1 MGEIDQQLL
10 DEFYEGGNELAF
22 ARLVNRYSAL
32 VYSASF
38 RVLNNHAQAEEV
50 CQETFFKLLNH
61 SRQITTSL
69 SGWLYQ
75 TAVRLSIDM
84 VRSDRARSR
93 REQQYAHEQTA
104 QSSSIITTWKELE
117 AHLDEALEQLPED
130 QRDLLVEH
138 FLQGISQREI
148 AAKHGWSTA
157 TTSRYIKHAIEKLRE
172 TLGQQHLSVA
182 ALPALLGAYS
192 HMVVP
197 PELAM
202 SLGKMALAS
211 GYAYSAAGMSAG
223 VPKVVLL
230 WGSINK
236 FWLVLSIA
244 LAMAFGWALWKSLDY
259 QTPPPAPTSQTIQ
272 FFGETDV
279 TSVE

>member
-1 MGEIDQQLL
+1 MGEMDQQLL
-10 DEFYEGGNELAF
+10 DEFYEAGDELAF

-32 VYSASF
+32 VYSASY

-50 CQETFFKLLNH
+50 CQDTFFKLLNH

-84 VRSDRARSR
+84 VRSDQARSQRER
-93 REQQYAHEQTA
+93 RYASEQLKQT
-104 QSSSIITTWKELE
+104 QPITTWKELE
-117 AHLDEALEQLPED
+117 VHLDEAMDLLPED

-148 AAKHGWSTA
+148 AVKHGWSTA
-157 TTSRYIKHAIEKLRE
+157 STNRYIKHAIEKLRE
-172 TLGQQHLSVA
+172 NLSEKHLSVA
-182 ALPALLGAYS
+182 ALPMLLGDYS

-202 SLGKMALAS
+202 KLGKMALAS
-211 GYAYSAAGMSAG
+211 GYSHAAIVGI
-223 VPKVVLL
+223 PKVAFVC
-230 WGSINK
+230 GSVNK

-244 LAMAFGWALWKSLDY
+244 LGLAIAWTLWQSIDY
-259 QTPPPAPTSQTIQ
+259 KPPTRHSATQSIDL
-272 FFGETDV
+272 FGETV
-279 TSVE
+279 IQQGN

>member
-1 MGEIDQQLL
+1 MGEMDRQLL
-10 DEFYEGGNELAF
+10 EEFSQCGNELAF

-32 VYSASF
+32 VYSASY
-38 RVLNNHAQAEEV
+38 RVLNNHAQAEEI

-84 VRSDRARSR
+84 IRSDQARNSR
-93 REQQYAHEQTA
+93 ERNYAHDQFKAA
-104 QSSSIITTWKELE
+104 QQVTSWKELE
-117 AHLDEALEQLPED
+117 SHLDEALDQLPDD

-138 FLQGISQREI
+138 FLQGISQRQI

-157 TTSRYIKHAIEKLRE
+157 TTNRYIKHAIEKLRE
-172 TLGQQHLSVA
+172 QLNEKRLSVA
-182 ALPALLGAYS
+182 ALPAILGSYS

-197 PELAM
+197 PELSM
-202 SLGKMALAS
+202 KLGKMALAS
-211 GYAYSAAGMSAG
+211 GYAQTAIGG
-223 VPKVVLL
+223 VPKIVLL

-236 FWLVLSIA
+236 FWLVLSLA
-244 LAMAFGWALWKSLDY
+244 LAMAFGVALWRSLDDH
-259 QTPPPAPTSQTIQ
+259 QPTPRPEQSQTINL
-272 FFGETDV
+272 FGET
-279 TSVE
+279 TTMPGQ

>member
-1 MGEIDQQLL
+1 MGEMDRQLL
-10 DEFYEGGNELAF
+10 DEFSRCGSEIAF

-32 VYSASF
+32 VYSASY

-75 TAVRLSIDM
+75 TAVRISIDM
-84 VRSDRARSR
+84 IRSDRARSN
-93 REQQYAHEQTA
+93 REQNYAHDQFKASQQVT
-104 QSSSIITTWKELE
+104 SWKQLE
-117 AHLDEALEQLPED
+117 SHLDEALDLLPDD

-138 FLQGISQREI
+138 FLQGISQRQI

-157 TTSRYIKHAIEKLRE
+157 TTHRHIKHAIEKLRE
-172 TLGQQHLSVA
+172 QLSEKHLSVA
-182 ALPALLGAYS
+182 ALPAILGSYS

-197 PELAM
+197 PELSM
-202 SLGKMALAS
+202 KLGKMALAS
-211 GYAYSAAGMSAG
+211 GYAQATITG
-223 VPKVVLL
+223 VPKIVLL

-236 FWLVLSIA
+236 VWLILA
-244 LAMAFGWALWKSLDY
+244 LVTAMTLGILAWRLADRQAS
-259 QTPPPAPTSQTIQ
+259 PASEAPPAIQ
-272 FFGETDV
+272 SPRD
-279 TSVE
+279 